1 MSYHVPVLLKESVD
15 ALNVMPDGIYVD
27 LTFGGGGHSAE
38 ILKRLGRKGRLY
50 AFDQDAD
57 AIANK
62 PNDQRLTLIHG
73 NFKFMRGFL
82 RYHGVE
88 QVNGI
93 LADLGISSHHIDTPE
108 RGFSF
113 RFTGALD
120 MRMNSEALV
129 SAKDVINSYTE
140 ENLTYILKEYGEV
153 ENPRRVANLIVKGR
167 ELGYIVTIEELM
179 KALEPVTPRM
189 NGNKFLAKVFQAIRI
204 EVNGE
209 LDSLSLM
216 LEQTG
221 KILQP
226 DGRLVIIT
234 YHSLEDR
241 LVKNYMKAG
250 NVEGVT
256 QKDFFGKP
264 TIPFVP
270 ITRKPIEVSAEEQD
284 KNPRSRSARL
294 RVVKKV

>member
-15 ALNVMPDGIYVD
+15 ALDIKPDGTYVD

-50 AFDQDAD
+50 AFDQDSD

-62 PNDQRLTLIHG
+62 PNDKRLTLIRG

-113 RFTGALD
+113 RFSGALD
-120 MRMNSEALV
+120 MRMNPEALV
-129 SAKDVINSYTE
+129 SAKDVVNGYTV
-140 ENLTYILKEYGEV
+140 ENLTYIFKEYGEV
-153 ENPRRVANLIVKGR
+153 ENPRRVAHLIVEGR
-167 ELGYIVTIEELM
+167 GMGYIATIEELM
-179 KALEPVTPRM
+179 KVLEPATPRM
-189 NGNKFLAKVFQAIRI
+189 NANKFLAKVFQAIRI

-209 LDSLSLM
+209 LDSLALM

-221 KILQP
+221 KILEH
-226 DGRLVIIT
+226 DGRLVVIT

-256 QKDFFGKP
+256 QKDFFGKA
-264 TIPFVP
+264 TVPFVL
-270 ITRKPIEVSAEEQD
+270 ITRKSIEPSEEEQQQ
-284 KNPRSRSARL
+284 NSRSRSARM

>member
-15 ALNVMPDGIYVD
+15 ALDIKPDGIYVD

-50 AFDQDAD
+50 AFDQDSD

-62 PNDQRLTLIHG
+62 PNDNRLTLIRG

-88 QVNGI
+88 QVDGI

-113 RFTGALD
+113 RFSGALD
-120 MRMNSEALV
+120 MRMNPEALV
-129 SAKDVINSYTE
+129 SAKDVVNGYTV
-140 ENLTYILKEYGEV
+140 ENLTYIFKEYGEV
-153 ENPRRVANLIVKGR
+153 ENHRRVAHLIVEGR
-167 ELGYIVTIEELM
+167 GMGYIATIEELM
-179 KALEPVTPRM
+179 KVLEPATPRM
-189 NGNKFLAKVFQAIRI
+189 NANKFLAKVFQAIRI

-209 LDSLSLM
+209 LDSLALM

-221 KILQP
+221 KILDR
-226 DGRLVIIT
+226 DGRLVVIT

-256 QKDFFGKP
+256 QKDFFGKA
-264 TIPFVP
+264 TVPFVL
-270 ITRKPIEVSAEEQD
+270 ITRKPVEPSEEEQQQ
-284 KNPRSRSARL
+284 NPRSRSARM
-294 RVVKKV
+294 RIVKKA